1 MIQVL
6 AGEDNDFGTNSGC
19 KMHVFVQLHTVNV
32 LGKSFKITITI
43 DRDQAWDVEAQC
55 KTTICFMLKIDDD
68 DEIENS
74 TLFFT
79 TATCFM
85 ISVTLDRDRD

>member
-55 KTTICFMLKIDDD
+55 KTTLG
-68 DEIENS
+68 NS
-74 TLFFT
+74 NNDKGK
-79 TATCFM
+79 
-85 ISVTLDRDRD
+85 SHRDRINATEIA